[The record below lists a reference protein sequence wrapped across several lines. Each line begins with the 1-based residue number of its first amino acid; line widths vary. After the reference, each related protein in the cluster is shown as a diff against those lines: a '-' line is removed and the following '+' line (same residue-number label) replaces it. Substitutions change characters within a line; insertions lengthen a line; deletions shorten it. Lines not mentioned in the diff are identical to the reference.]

1 MCTFKKWPLNTE
13 TENLLDTQ
21 LKQKNAIVSTLLG
34 NELDILQTALDVATA
49 AAKTDCDCAIVFS
62 IWKKE

>member
-21 LKQKNAIVSTLLG
+21 LKQKNSIVATLLG
-34 NELDILQTALDVATA
+34 NEFDILQTALDVSTA
-49 AAKTDCDCAIVFS
+49 AAKTESC
-62 IWKKE
+62 K